1 MYVSKPTN
9 NQLPLTVASLL
20 QTRNADGTRK
30 WFTSRDVMRVTSA
43 TMGEARS
50 ILFRFIAQHQ
60 VEKFT
65 TRANKILYRWIN

>member
-1 MYVSKPTN
+1 MYENKVRS
-9 NQLPLTVASLL
+9 NQLPLTIACLL
-20 QTRNADGTRK
+20 QTRNVDSTRK
-30 WFTSRDVMRVTSA
+30 WFTSRDVMRITGA

>member
-1 MYVSKPTN
+1 MYANRPTN

-20 QTRNADGTRK
+20 QTRNEDGTRK
-30 WFTSRDVMRVTSA
+30 WFTSRDIMRVTGA
-43 TMGEARS
+43 TQGDARS

-65 TRANKILYRWIN
+65 TRANKIFYRWLN